1 MKKQILDAQT
11 LVVVADLYRPFRPK
25 RRTRAIIA
33 KEKGLEPLANIIMLQ
48 MTDKPMEE
56 EAQDF
61 VEKIKKQYWDARH
74 NCWAYSIGEKQPA
87 LRCSDDGEPSGTAG
101 KPMLEVLTG
110 QELHNVVA
118 VVTRY
123 FGGTL
128 LGTGGLIRA
137 YTKSTQEGIK
147 ASTIIEKCL
156 GQKMSLTCDYTT
168 SGKIQY
174 LTATDHIPVL
184 DTIYTDNVTFEMIIP
199 VEDVEMMEKK
209 FMEASMGKGVLE
221 KGEESYY
228 AEIDGEIKFNL

>member
-1 MKKQILDAQT
+1 MSSQRYKILYKEGEAEISEKKSRFIAHIAPAQT
-11 LVVVADLYRPFRPK
+11 
-25 RRTRAIIA
+25 
-33 KEKGLEPLANIIMLQ
+33 
-48 MTDKPMEE
+48 EE

-156 GQKMSLTCDYTT
+156 GQKMSLTCDNTT